1 MKDRNDFEFPT
12 LLSSIIQNNIHPPF
26 ALTDDAWVS
35 GTVRAPQKFLLSQ
48 KFRFCDPGFDTG
60 FDPVG
65 RYAPLGAAINS
76 Y

>member
-48 KFRFCDPGFDTG
+48 KFRHLMGW
-60 FDPVG
+60 
-65 RYAPLGAAINS
+65 RNMQK
-76 Y
+76 